1 MRVQRRYAN
10 LLRHKN
16 KGDEAVALPDLD
28 KYEAVIGLEV
38 HAQLLT
44 ETKLFCRC
52 STRFG
57 DPPNT
62 NTCPVCLGMPGS
74 LPTLNRRAV
83 DFAVRAALAIG
94 FAVNPVSQFARKN
107 YFYPDLPKGYQIT
120 QYDKPLAER
129 GRIAIETDEGRR
141 EICVTRLHLEED
153 AGKMLHEGGDAE
165 SSRVDF
171 NRCGVPL
178 IEIVSEPEI
187 RSPAEAELYLRKLR
201 TILVYLE
208 VCDGNMEEGSLRCD
222 ANLSIRPQGSSEFF
236 TKTEVKNM
244 NSFRGV
250 RRALEYEMRRQV
262 ELVEA
267 GGRVAQETRL
277 WDEAAGATRPMRG
290 KEEAHDYRYFPEP
303 DLVLLRVDDDWLAQA
318 RSELP
323 ELPDAKIDRLEADYG
338 IPRYDAGVLAAERPL
353 ADYFEATA
361 TAAGDNKL
369 ASNWVMVEV
378 LRALKERGIPITEF
392 PVAPELLARLLR
404 MLRAGKVSGSAA
416 KEVFD
421 EMVERPRD
429 PAVIVEEENLSQ
441 LSDESDLREDALRVI
456 RDNPKPYNQYKG
468 GKEAV
473 FGFFVGQ
480 LMKATRGRANPQV
493 AKRLLRELLDAPE
506 LPDG

>member
-1 MRVQRRYAN
+1 MQIADPHLGPGQSIRRLRATIDD
-10 LLRHKN
+10 LLRH
-16 KGDEAVALPDLD
+16 
-28 KYEAVIGLEV
+28 
-38 HAQLLT
+38 
-44 ETKLFCRC
+44 
-52 STRFG
+52 
-57 DPPNT
+57 
-62 NTCPVCLGMPGS
+62 
-74 LPTLNRRAV
+74 
-83 DFAVRAALAIG
+83 
-94 FAVNPVSQFARKN
+94 
-107 YFYPDLPKGYQIT
+107 
-120 QYDKPLAER
+120 
-129 GRIAIETDEGRR
+129 
-141 EICVTRLHLEED
+141 
-153 AGKMLHEGGDAE
+153 
-165 SSRVDF
+165 
-171 NRCGVPL
+171 
-178 IEIVSEPEI
+178 
-187 RSPAEAELYLRKLR
+187 
-201 TILVYLE
+201 
-208 VCDGNMEEGSLRCD
+208 
-222 ANLSIRPQGSSEFF
+222 
-236 TKTEVKNM
+236 
-244 NSFRGV
+244 
-250 RRALEYEMRRQV
+250 
-262 ELVEA
+262 
-267 GGRVAQETRL
+267 
-277 WDEAAGATRPMRG
+277 
-290 KEEAHDYRYFPEP
+290 EP